1 MDYSPFVHAIRD
13 GDDAT
18 ANKIIAGATPVLIR
32 YLMVRMG
39 ASEDDAKDAV
49 QKMFLYVIES
59 IKDGKIQNP
68 SGLLSYM
75 LKTCRHNYTKT
86 LRRQDFEIVDDSI
99 EYAVSEPEQIDK
111 LLDKERKRILKR
123 CLELLNSSYRKFI
136 THWLEDPSVDAE
148 KIAEIYNTSAGN
160 IWTRKHR
167 FIKQL
172 NDCVNKKLKN

>member
-18 ANKIIAGATPVLIR
+18 ANKMIARATPVLIR
-32 YLMVRMG
+32 YLRVRMG

-49 QKMFLYVIES
+49 QKMFLYIIES
-59 IKDGKIQNP
+59 IKDNKIQNP

-86 LRRQDFEIVDDSI
+86 IRRQDFEITDESV
-99 EYAVSEPEQIDK
+99 EYAVNEPEQIDK
-111 LLDKERKRILKR
+111 LLDKERKRILQR

-136 THWLEDPSVDAE
+136 THWLEDPSVEAE
-148 KIAEIYNTSAGN
+148 KIAAIYKTSEGN

-167 FIKQL
+167 VIKQL
-172 NDCVNKKLKN
+172 NDCVKKKLKN